1 MLLLSTAASLRAR
14 RLSPT
19 TARELPGLIVLRS
32 LHLSAV
38 RRLPPKLGSLV
49 PPNSDISKIRN
60 IGIFAHIDSGKTTLT
75 ESVLAHSG

>member
-1 MLLLSTAASLRAR
+1 MLLSSTAALLRPR
-14 RLSPT
+14 RLPPT
-19 TARELPGLIVLRS
+19 PPGLPGVVVLRR

-38 RRLPPKLGSLV
+38 RRLPPRLGSLV
-49 PPNSDISKIRN
+49 PPNSDIDKIRN

>member
-1 MLLLSTAASLRAR
+1 MLLSSMAALLRPR
-14 RLSPT
+14 RLPPT
-19 TARELPGLIVLRS
+19 LLGPPAVFVLRG

-49 PPNSDISKIRN
+49 PPNSDIAKIRN